1 MPRPNRFIAD
11 QFIEVDQSLAGVD
24 RSGEIRARSLQSLGK
39 GISDLGRGL
48 AAYEQ
53 RQAVLDRRRV
63 TDDAT
68 NSAMEASQ
76 EALDFAKTS
85 PDARPDGS
93 DMVDTFNSGYNEIR
107 ESYLDTLSND
117 EEKEQARLIFER
129 QRLGRTEGL
138 LQEQR
143 QKRLEFTINKNEQS
157 RIRYNGQVLNDPSQ
171 FSLALQSVEDSNS
184 AMLEAG
190 LVPPDKIDLLRQKT
204 RKDLVYS
211 AIDGMTLVG
220 QDYNEAILDIIE
232 GRFSQLLTGD
242 EKRKLIGIVQNRKLQ
257 AANLSLQESARDRA
271 EDRQLREEN
280 QRETFSTLFQT
291 AVGAQDA
298 DSREIVFDQVD
309 RAVSSQLLTKADAEY
324 IRSYMSKP
332 RLLSF
337 DDQNRSFQ
345 ISGDIIDGEDMNEV
359 IKRDVISGAINPA
372 TGEKLLQKMADMR
385 TRSSVSGKE
394 VHREKMRI
402 AKAHLDALFGSK
414 KFFERFDITGK
425 VGTERRLKR
434 NQAESMLLNRMIEN
448 PDFDPRQAAILV
460 GQELGGMDI
469 KSYPIVAGVPSDKQ
483 NTVKNLIEQIAVVLS
498 KFKAGTISEVKRSS
512 LILQLKQ
519 RIDIIEALEATKT
532 EVSQLTQQIM
542 DRRKQNTTINEE
554 EQQ

>member
-107 ESYLDTLSND
+107 EIYLDTLSND

-385 TRSSVSGKE
+385 TRTSVSGKE
-394 VHREKMRI
+394 VHREKMKL
-402 AKAHLDALFGSK
+402 AKEHLNALFGSK
-414 KFFERFDITGK
+414 TIFDKLPGFE
-425 VGTERRLKR
+425 TERRLKR
-434 NQAESMLLNRMIEN
+434 NQAGSMLLNRMIEN
-448 PDFDPRQAAILV
+448 PELDPRQAAMLV
-460 GQELGGMDI
+460 GQEIGGMDI
-469 KSYPIVAGVPSDKQ
+469 RSYPPIAGVPSNKQ
-483 NTVKNLIEQIAVVLS
+483 DTAKELIEQIAVTIS
-498 KFKAGTISEVKRSS
+498 KFKAGAMSKEKRSF
-512 LILQLKQ
+512 LILQLNS
-519 RIDIIEALEATKT
+519 RIDTIKALEATKA